1 MDEYSSITITVR
13 EAGPDAPCRL
23 AARVCDRPGHAVAP
37 DMSVAILKDVASLA
51 ARYRVRPDR
60 IAYEGDA
67 ERIIEA
73 NSEGSPG

>member
-1 MDEYSSITITVR
+1 MNEYSSNTITVR

-23 AARVCDRPGHAVAP
+23 AAEVCDHPGHAVAP
-37 DMSVAILKDVASLA
+37 DVSVAILKDVAALA
-51 ARYRVRPDR
+51 DRYRVRPDH
-60 IAYEGDA
+60 ISYEGDA